1 MNWLRAQLHVEPG
14 EEMPVLLLFLYLALI
29 FTSFLII
36 RTAKDALFLT
46 KFNAETLAY
55 LYVAVGVVMGL
66 VIPLYFRITSRLGLA
81 ALITASLAFFM
92 SNVLLLWLAARV
104 RWSPLPEVFY
114 VWSGI
119 FGVAVPTQAWTVA
132 NRVLDVR
139 QAKRLFPLISSGA
152 MLGSVAGGLFAS
164 AMVKGLGTHN
174 LLLIL
179 IPLLALC
186 AFLARLLLRR
196 YAYVKS
202 GIQTREGATARTRGG
217 EKLRKILVQSRYLRM
232 IAIML
237 AISAVV
243 TLLVQYQFMYVVKKQ
258 GYSRDQLTAFFGNFN
273 AGMNLLAMVLQL
285 SAGSRLAERFG
296 VRVTLFILPMTLV
309 TGTVLLLAFP
319 MRLWTA
325 LLLRGGDQTLRYSI
339 DKSAVEL
346 LYLPVPQKLKTDAKA
361 VIDMMVLRLAE
372 GVGGV
377 LLLVLTGPRLL
388 HLGPSAVGVFNLVLI
403 SIWLWVAFLTRREYV
418 SAIKA
423 SISERS
429 VLPKSALRLVFDD
442 PGSMATVRS
451 MLESDDEEVVLY
463 AMDLARALGQ
473 PIPAGLISHASPR
486 VRLKATELAGISVPQ
501 LLDRVR
507 RESSSVVG
515 AGAIKSAS
523 RMLRP
528 NQPISALEE
537 YLRTPELKVR
547 LSALV
552 CLARQGVAAER
563 WQEHLH
569 SITAE
574 LKTCDEWS
582 DFFQALGEIQNPAT
596 AGLYMRLFDH
606 PDPAVR
612 KQAALSAG
620 RAGHRELV
628 PALVRLLGDPEV
640 ASEARRALRAVG
652 PRILGTLA
660 DVMKDPSEN
669 IEVRRSIPRILA
681 YVPHQEAVETLLDGL
696 FDYDSVVADRSLRA
710 LSKLRLVD
718 STLRFDP
725 ERVHRRIRDE
735 GEQAL
740 WYRRAFTCLYP
751 EGQSA
756 DLLARLLRER
766 IDRATDHVFRLLAL
780 ILPPTTVHVSFLV
793 LGRDDRTKKASVV
806 EYLDNVLPSNLK
818 NWVLP
823 LIELKAA
830 APGEGPDR
838 GEVLE
843 ALLKSSELALREC
856 AAAAITRNHW
866 TESVARGSAVSPM

>member
-1 MNWLRAQLHVEPG
+1 MNWLRSRLHVEPG

-46 KFNAETLAY
+46 KFSAETLAY

-66 VIPLYFRITSRLGLA
+66 VIPLYFRLTARLGLT
-81 ALITASLAFFM
+81 ALVTGSLAFFM
-92 SNVLLLWLAARV
+92 SNVLLLWWAARI
-104 RWSPLPEVFY
+104 RWSPLPAVFY

-139 QAKRLFPLISSGA
+139 QAKRLFPLISGGA
-152 MLGSVAGGLFAS
+152 MLGSVAGGLIA
-164 AMVKGLGTHN
+164 AALVKGLGTHN

-179 IPLLALC
+179 IPLLTLC
-186 AFLARLLLRR
+186 AFLARLILRR

-202 GIQTREGATARTRGG
+202 GVQTRESATARTRTG
-217 EKLRKILVQSRYLRM
+217 ERLRKILVQSRYLRM

-243 TLLVQYQFMYVVKKQ
+243 TLLVQYQFFHVVKKS

-273 AGMNLLAMVLQL
+273 AGMNLLALVLQL

-309 TGTVLLLAFP
+309 TGTMLVLAFP

-325 LLLRGGDQTLRYSI
+325 LFIRGGDQTLRYSI

-372 GVGGV
+372 GIGGV
-377 LLLVLTGPRLL
+377 LLLVMTGPRLL
-388 HLGPSAVGVFNLVLI
+388 HLGPSGVGVLNLVLI
-403 SIWLWVAFLTRREYV
+403 SIWLWVVFLTRREYV

-423 SISERS
+423 SISDRS
-429 VLPKSALRLVFDD
+429 VLPKSALRLVFND
-442 PGSMATVRS
+442 PGSIATVRS

-473 PIPAGLISHASPR
+473 PTPAGLISHPSPR
-486 VRLKATELAGISVPQ
+486 VRLKATELAGMSVPQ
-501 LLDRVR
+501 LLERVR

-515 AGAIKSAS
+515 AGAIMHAS

-528 NQPISALEE
+528 NQPITALEE
-537 YLRTPELKVR
+537 YLHAPDLKAR

-552 CLARQGVAAER
+552 CLARQGMAAESL
-563 WQEHLH
+563 QKHLH
-569 SITAE
+569 AVTAE
-574 LKTCDEWS
+574 LKTGEEWN
-582 DFFQALGEIQNPAT
+582 DFFQAVGEIHHPAT
-596 AGLYMRLFDH
+596 VELYMRLLDH
-606 PDPAVR
+606 PAAAVR
-612 KQAALSAG
+612 KQAVLSAG
-620 RAGHRELV
+620 RAGQRELV

-640 ASEARRALRAVG
+640 AAEARRALCAVG

-669 IEVRRSIPRILA
+669 VEIRRDIPRVLA
-681 YVPHQEAVETLLDGL
+681 FAPHQATVEILLDGL
-696 FDYDSVVADRSLRA
+696 FDYDRVVADRSLRA

-725 ERVHRRIRDE
+725 EKVHRRIRDE

-740 WYRRAFTCLYP
+740 WYRQALACLYP
-751 EGQSA
+751 EVQSN
-756 DLLARLLRER
+756 DLLARLIRER
-766 IDRATDHVFRLLAL
+766 IDQATDHVFRLLAL
-780 ILPPTTVHVSFLV
+780 ILPPTTLHVSFLV
-793 LGRDDRTKKASVV
+793 LQQNDRLKKASVV
-806 EYLDNVLPSNLK
+806 EYLDNVLPPNLK

-830 APGEGPDR
+830 VPGEGPDR
-838 GEVLE
+838 AEVLE

-856 AAAAITRNHW
+856 AADAIAKNRW
-866 TESVARGSAVSPM
+866 TESAARGPAVGRL